1 MNEQKLMF
9 QPEQEAWIER
19 LWSRVPAET
28 RRQILAI
35 LAQMAN
41 AALAR
46 RIDRKPEEVTDER

>member
-41 AALAR
+41 AALVR

>member
-1 MNEQKLMF
+1 MNEQKLLF

-41 AALAR
+41 AALAG

>member
-1 MNEQKLMF
+1 VNEQKLLF

-41 AALAR
+41 AALAG